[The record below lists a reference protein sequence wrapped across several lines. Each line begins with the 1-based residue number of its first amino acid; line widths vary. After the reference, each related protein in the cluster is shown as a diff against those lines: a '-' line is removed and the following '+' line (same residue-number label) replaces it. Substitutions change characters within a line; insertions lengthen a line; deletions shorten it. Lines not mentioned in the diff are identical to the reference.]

1 MWRNWNPPPLL
12 LTMSTAASLENSVTS
27 PQKVRVLPHTPAIP
41 LLDIYPR
48 KLKTD
53 FQTKTCTWMFIAA
66 LFTIAKNGNHPNVHR
81 YTDKYMVCNI

>member
-1 MWRNWNPPPLL
+1 MWRNWNPPTLL
-12 LTMSTAASLENSVTS
+12 LTRSNGAANLENNVTS
-27 PQKVRVLPHTPAIP
+27 PQKVKHRVLPYTPAIP

-66 LFTIAKNGNHPNVHR
+66 LFTIAKNGENPNEYWLIYR
-81 YTDKYMVCNI
+81 